1 MADPYF
7 NPHTLYADFQNA
19 YKSVMSRCNLVLN
32 DCPPQSG
39 VAFGLQVQQTAP
51 SNQLNSSILNGE
63 NVHNPFNLSRF
74 KQVPVRVI
82 YHQEAGQTEPLELS
96 VKPKAQQTEECAQF
110 HTGQLKLNIDQVW
123 SMAGEASSQSHSNRA
138 PLTSTLN
145 GTAGNSYLGVGQST
159 PQSSLVVDS
168 NLHHSGEI
176 SNQGR
181 IDTVSHP
188 MPQVAFDK
196 PQEDKMLQDQIDS
209 IAHATGSE
217 SERTYF
223 QDYYTKNKDTLRAK
237 QLHRNPSDNQST
249 SSEEIIDDNTPF
261 FDRERE
267 RYHEKVQ
274 DPEKR
279 KLINQRQ
286 RERRADPEKRKLRN
300 QRQRERRADPEKRK
314 LRNQRKRERYHEKV
328 QDPEKRKLMNQRQ
341 RERYHEK
348 VQDPEKRKLRN
359 QRQRERRADPEK
371 RKLINQRQRERYHE
385 KVQDPEKRKLIN
397 QRKRE
402 RRADPKKRKLINQR
416 ERERYHEKVQDPEKR
431 KLRNQRQREQLA
443 DPEKRKLRN
452 QRERERRADPK
463 KRKLINQRERE
474 RYHEKV
480 QDPEKRKLI
489 NQRQRERRAD
499 PEKRKL
505 INQRQRERRA
515 DPEKRKLINQRQQA
529 LPAISPSGDISQLS
543 YITEATPTS
552 STN

>member
-19 YKSVMSRCNLVLN
+19 YKSVMSSCDLVLN
-32 DCPPQSG
+32 DCPQEIG

-51 SNQLNSSILNGE
+51 NIQLNRSILNGE
-63 NVHNPFNLSRF
+63 NVHNPFNHSRF

-96 VKPKAQQTEECAQF
+96 VKPKAQQTDGSAQF
-110 HTGQLKLNIDQVW
+110 HTGQLKLRIDQVW
-123 SMAGEASSQSHSNRA
+123 SMAGEASSQLHANRA

-209 IAHATGSE
+209 VAHATGSE

-237 QLHRNPSDNQST
+237 QLHRNPSNNQST

-261 FDRERE
+261 FDRQRERYHKKVQDSEKRKLRNQRQRERRADPEKRKLRIQRQRE

-286 RERRADPEKRKLRN
+286 RERRADPEKRKLVN
-300 QRQRERRADPEKRK
+300 QCE
-314 LRNQRKRERYHEKV
+314 
-328 QDPEKRKLMNQRQ
+328 
-341 RERYHEK
+341 
-348 VQDPEKRKLRN
+348 
-359 QRQRERRADPEK
+359 
-371 RKLINQRQRERYHE
+371 RERYHE

-397 QRKRE
+397 QR
-402 RRADPKKRKLINQR
+402 Q
-416 ERERYHEKVQDPEKR
+416 
-431 KLRNQRQREQLA
+431 
-443 DPEKRKLRN
+443 
-452 QRERERRADPK
+452 
-463 KRKLINQRERE
+463 RE

-505 INQRQRERRA
+505 INQRERGRYHEKVQDPEKRKLINQRQRERLADPEKRKLINQRQRERYHEKVQDPEKRKLRNQRQRERYHEKVQ

-529 LPAISPSGDISQLS
+529 LPAINPSGDISQLS

>member
-19 YKSVMSRCNLVLN
+19 YKSVMSRYDLVLN
-32 DCPPQSG
+32 DCPQQIG

-51 SNQLNSSILNGE
+51 NNQLNRSILNGE
-63 NVHNPFNLSRF
+63 NVHNPFNHSRF

-82 YHQEAGQTEPLELS
+82 YHQEPEQTEPLELS
-96 VKPKAQQTEECAQF
+96 VKPKAQQTDESAQF

-145 GTAGNSYLGVGQST
+145 GTAGNSSLGVGQST

-209 IAHATGSE
+209 VAHATGSE

-237 QLHRNPSDNQST
+237 QLHRNPSNNQST

-261 FDRERE
+261 FDRE
-267 RYHEKVQ
+267 
-274 DPEKR
+274 
-279 KLINQRQ
+279 
-286 RERRADPEKRKLRN
+286 
-300 QRQRERRADPEKRK
+300 
-314 LRNQRKRERYHEKV
+314 
-328 QDPEKRKLMNQRQ
+328 

-371 RKLINQRQRERYHE
+371 RKLINQRQRERRA
-385 KVQDPEKRKLIN
+385 DPEKRKLRN
-397 QRKRE
+397 QR
-402 RRADPKKRKLINQR
+402 Q
-416 ERERYHEKVQDPEKR
+416 RERYHEKVQDPEKR
-431 KLRNQRQREQLA
+431 KLRNQRERERLADPEKRKLINQRKRERYYEKVQ

-452 QRERERRADPK
+452 QR
-463 KRKLINQRERE
+463 QRE

-489 NQRQRERRAD
+489 NQRERERRAD
-499 PEKRKL
+499 PEK
-505 INQRQRERRA
+505 E
-515 DPEKRKLINQRQQA
+515 
-529 LPAISPSGDISQLS
+529 S
-543 YITEATPTS
+543 
-552 STN
+552 

>member
-19 YKSVMSRCNLVLN
+19 YKSVMSRYDLVLN
-32 DCPPQSG
+32 DCPQQIG

-51 SNQLNSSILNGE
+51 NNQLNRSILNGE
-63 NVHNPFNLSRF
+63 NVHNPFNHSRF

-82 YHQEAGQTEPLELS
+82 YHQEPEQTEPLELS
-96 VKPKAQQTEECAQF
+96 VKPKAQQTDESAQF

-145 GTAGNSYLGVGQST
+145 GTAGNSSLGVGQST

-209 IAHATGSE
+209 VAHATGSE

-237 QLHRNPSDNQST
+237 QLHRNPSNNQST

-261 FDRERE
+261 FDRQRE
-267 RYHEKVQ
+267 RYHKKVQ
-274 DPEKR
+274 
-279 KLINQRQ
+279 
-286 RERRADPEKRKLRN
+286 DPEKRKLRN

-314 LRNQRKRERYHEKV
+314 LRNQR
-328 QDPEKRKLMNQRQ
+328 Q
-341 RERYHEK
+341 RER
-348 VQDPEKRKLRN
+348 L
-359 QRQRERRADPEK
+359 ADPEK
-371 RKLINQRQRERYHE
+371 RKLINQRKRERYHE

-402 RRADPKKRKLINQR
+402 C
-416 ERERYHEKVQDPEKR
+416 
-431 KLRNQRQREQLA
+431 
-443 DPEKRKLRN
+443 
-452 QRERERRADPK
+452 
-463 KRKLINQRERE
+463 
-474 RYHEKV
+474 YHEKV

-489 NQRQRERRAD
+489 NQRQRERLADPEKRKLRNQRQRERYHEKMQDPEKRKLIYQRQRERLAD

-515 DPEKRKLINQRQQA
+515 DPEKRKLINQRKRERYHEKVQDPEKRKLINQRERERRADPEKRKMINQRQRERRADPEKRKLRNQRQQA
-529 LPAISPSGDISQLS
+529 LPAINPSGDISQLS

>member
-32 DCPPQSG
+32 DCPQQIG

-51 SNQLNSSILNGE
+51 STQLNSSILNGE
-63 NVHNPFNLSRF
+63 NVHNPFNHSRF

-82 YHQEAGQTEPLELS
+82 YHQ
-96 VKPKAQQTEECAQF
+96 
-110 HTGQLKLNIDQVW
+110 D
-123 SMAGEASSQSHSNRA
+123 
-138 PLTSTLN
+138 STLN
-145 GTAGNSYLGVGQST
+145 GTAGNSYSGVGQST

-209 IAHATGSE
+209 VAHATGSE

-223 QDYYTKNKDTLRAK
+223 QDYYKKNKDTLRAK
-237 QLHRNPSDNQST
+237 QLHRNSSDNQST

-279 KLINQRQ
+279 KL
-286 RERRADPEKRKLRN
+286 RN
-300 QRQRERRADPEKRK
+300 QRERERRADPEKRK

-328 QDPEKRKLMNQRQ
+328 QDPEKRKLINQRQRERRADPEKRKLRNQREKERLAAPEKRKLINQRQ

-348 VQDPEKRKLRN
+348 VQDPEKRKLINQRERERLADPEKRKLKNQRQRERLADPEKRKLRNQRQRERYHEKMQDPEKRKLRN

-371 RKLINQRQRERYHE
+371 RKLINQRQRERLA
-385 KVQDPEKRKLIN
+385 DPEKRKLRN
-397 QRKRE
+397 QRQRE
-402 RRADPKKRKLINQR
+402 RRADPEKRKLRNQR
-416 ERERYHEKVQDPEKR
+416 QRERYHEKVQDPEKR
-431 KLRNQRQREQLA
+431 KLR
-443 DPEKRKLRN
+443 
-452 QRERERRADPK
+452 
-463 KRKLINQRERE
+463 
-474 RYHEKV
+474 
-480 QDPEKRKLI
+480 
-489 NQRQRERRAD
+489 
-499 PEKRKL
+499 
-505 INQRQRERRA
+505 
-515 DPEKRKLINQRQQA
+515 NQRQQA

>member
-7 NPHTLYADFQNA
+7 KPHTLYADFQNA

-32 DCPPQSG
+32 DCPQQSG

-51 SNQLNSSILNGE
+51 NIQLNRSILNGE
-63 NVHNPFNLSRF
+63 NVHNPFNHSRF

-82 YHQEAGQTEPLELS
+82 YHQEPEQTEPLELS
-96 VKPKAQQTEECAQF
+96 VKPKPQQTDESAQF
-110 HTGQLKLNIDQVW
+110 HTSQLTLSIDQVW

-138 PLTSTLN
+138 PLNSTLN
-145 GTAGNSYLGVGQST
+145 GTAGNSSLGVGQST

-168 NLHHSGEI
+168 NLHQSGEI

-209 IAHATGSE
+209 VPHATGSE
-217 SERTYF
+217 SKRTYF

-237 QLHRNPSDNQST
+237 QLHQNPSDNQST

-261 FDRERE
+261 FDRESE

-279 KLINQRQ
+279 KLINQR
-286 RERRADPEKRKLRN
+286 
-300 QRQRERRADPEKRK
+300 
-314 LRNQRKRERYHEKV
+314 KRERYHEKV
-328 QDPEKRKLMNQRQ
+328 Q
-341 RERYHEK
+341 
-348 VQDPEKRKLRN
+348 
-359 QRQRERRADPEK
+359 DPEK

-397 QRKRE
+397 QRQRERYHKKVQDPEKRKLRNQRKRE
-402 RRADPKKRKLINQR
+402 RYHEKVQDPEKIKLRNQR
-416 ERERYHEKVQDPEKR
+416 QRERYHEKVQDPEKR
-431 KLRNQRQREQLA
+431 KLRNQR
-443 DPEKRKLRN
+443 K
-452 QRERERRADPK
+452 
-463 KRKLINQRERE
+463 RE

-480 QDPEKRKLI
+480 Q
-489 NQRQRERRAD
+489 N
-499 PEKRKL
+499 
-505 INQRQRERRA
+505 
-515 DPEKRKLINQRQQA
+515 PEKRKLINQRQQA

>member
-19 YKSVMSRCNLVLN
+19 YKSVMSRCDLVLN
-32 DCPPQSG
+32 DCPQQSG
-39 VAFGLQVQQTAP
+39 VAFGLQIQQTAP
-51 SNQLNSSILNGE
+51 NNQLNRSILNGE
-63 NVHNPFNLSRF
+63 NVHNPFNHSRF

-82 YHQEAGQTEPLELS
+82 YHQEPGQTEPLELS
-96 VKPKAQQTEECAQF
+96 VKPKAQQTDESAQF
-110 HTGQLKLNIDQVW
+110 HTGQLQLRIDQVW
-123 SMAGEASSQSHSNRA
+123 SMA
-138 PLTSTLN
+138 
-145 GTAGNSYLGVGQST
+145 
-159 PQSSLVVDS
+159 
-168 NLHHSGEI
+168 
-176 SNQGR
+176 
-181 IDTVSHP
+181 
-188 MPQVAFDK
+188 
-196 PQEDKMLQDQIDS
+196 
-209 IAHATGSE
+209 
-217 SERTYF
+217 
-223 QDYYTKNKDTLRAK
+223 
-237 QLHRNPSDNQST
+237 
-249 SSEEIIDDNTPF
+249 SEEIIDDNTPF

-274 DPEKR
+274 YPEKR

-286 RERRADPEKRKLRN
+286 REL
-300 QRQRERRADPEKRK
+300 
-314 LRNQRKRERYHEKV
+314 YHEKV
-328 QDPEKRKLMNQRQ
+328 Q
-341 RERYHEK
+341 
-348 VQDPEKRKLRN
+348 
-359 QRQRERRADPEK
+359 DPEK

-402 RRADPKKRKLINQR
+402 R
-416 ERERYHEKVQDPEKR
+416 YHEKVQDPEKR
-431 KLRNQRQREQLA
+431 KLRNQRQRERLA

-452 QRERERRADPK
+452 QRQRERLVDPEKRKLINQRQRERYHEKVQDPEKRKLKNQRERERRADPEK
-463 KRKLINQRERE
+463 RKLINQRKRERLADPEKRKLINQRERE

-505 INQRQRERRA
+505 RNQH
-515 DPEKRKLINQRQQA
+515 QQA

>member
-19 YKSVMSRCNLVLN
+19 YKSVMSRCDLVLN
-32 DCPPQSG
+32 DCPPQIG

-51 SNQLNSSILNGE
+51 NIQLNSSILNGE
-63 NVHNPFNLSRF
+63 NVHNPFNHSRF
-74 KQVPVRVI
+74 KQVPARVI
-82 YHQEAGQTEPLELS
+82 YHQEPGQTEALELS
-96 VKPKAQQTEECAQF
+96 VKPKAQQTDGSAQF
-110 HTGQLKLNIDQVW
+110 HTGQLKLRIDQVW
-123 SMAGEASSQSHSNRA
+123 SMSGEAGSQLHANRA

-159 PQSSLVVDS
+159 PKSSLVVDC

-209 IAHATGSE
+209 VAHATGSE

-237 QLHRNPSDNQST
+237 QLHQNPSNNQST

-279 KLINQRQ
+279 KL
-286 RERRADPEKRKLRN
+286 RN
-300 QRQRERRADPEKRK
+300 QRE
-314 LRNQRKRERYHEKV
+314 RERYHE
-328 QDPEKRKLMNQRQ
+328 E
-341 RERYHEK
+341 

-371 RKLINQRQRERYHE
+371 RKLINQRQRERRADPEKRKLVNQRERERRADPEKRKLINQRQRERYHE
-385 KVQDPEKRKLIN
+385 KVQDPEKRKLRN
-397 QRKRE
+397 QRERE
-402 RRADPKKRKLINQR
+402 RRADPEKRKLVNQR

-431 KLRNQRQREQLA
+431 KLINQHQRERYHEKVQ
-443 DPEKRKLRN
+443 DPEKRKL
-452 QRERERRADPK
+452 
-463 KRKLINQRERE
+463 INQHQRE

-505 INQRQRERRA
+505 VNQRERERYHEKVQDPEKRKLINQRQRERYHEKVQ

-529 LPAISPSGDISQLS
+529 LPAINPSGDISQLS

>member
-19 YKSVMSRCNLVLN
+19 YKSVMSRCDLVLN
-32 DCPPQSG
+32 DCPQQIG

-51 SNQLNSSILNGE
+51 NIQLNRSILNGE
-63 NVHNPFNLSRF
+63 NVHNPFNHSRF

-82 YHQEAGQTEPLELS
+82 YHQEPGQTEPLELS
-96 VKPKAQQTEECAQF
+96 VKPKAQQTDGSAQF
-110 HTGQLKLNIDQVW
+110 HTGQLKLRIDQVW
-123 SMAGEASSQSHSNRA
+123 SMAGEASSQLHANRA

-145 GTAGNSYLGVGQST
+145 GTAGNSYLGVGQLT

-168 NLHHSGEI
+168 NLYHSGEI

-209 IAHATGSE
+209 VAHATGSE

-237 QLHRNPSDNQST
+237 QLHRNPSNNQST

-261 FDRERE
+261 FDRQRE

-286 RERRADPEKRKLRN
+286 RERRADPEKRKLV
-300 QRQRERRADPEKRK
+300 
-314 LRNQRKRERYHEKV
+314 NQRK
-328 QDPEKRKLMNQRQ
+328 
-341 RERYHEK
+341 
-348 VQDPEKRKLRN
+348 
-359 QRQRERRADPEK
+359 
-371 RKLINQRQRERYHE
+371 
-385 KVQDPEKRKLIN
+385 
-397 QRKRE
+397 
-402 RRADPKKRKLINQR
+402 
-416 ERERYHEKVQDPEKR
+416 
-431 KLRNQRQREQLA
+431 
-443 DPEKRKLRN
+443 
-452 QRERERRADPK
+452 
-463 KRKLINQRERE
+463 RE

-515 DPEKRKLINQRQQA
+515 DPEKRKLVNQRERERRADPEKRKLINQRQRERLADPKKRKLINQRQRECYHEKVQDPEKRKLINQRQRERLADPEKRKLRNQRQRERYHEKVQDPEKRKLINQRERERRADPEKRKMINQRQRERRADPEKRKLKNQRQQA
-529 LPAISPSGDISQLS
+529 LPAINPSGDISQLS

>member
-19 YKSVMSRCNLVLN
+19 YKSVMSRCDLVLN
-32 DCPPQSG
+32 DCPQQSG
-39 VAFGLQVQQTAP
+39 VAFGLHVQETAP
-51 SNQLNSSILNGE
+51 NNQLNSSILNGE
-63 NVHNPFNLSRF
+63 NVHSPFNHSRF

-82 YHQEAGQTEPLELS
+82 YHQ
-96 VKPKAQQTEECAQF
+96 
-110 HTGQLKLNIDQVW
+110 D
-123 SMAGEASSQSHSNRA
+123 
-138 PLTSTLN
+138 STLN

-159 PQSSLVVDS
+159 SQSSFVVDS

-196 PQEDKMLQDQIDS
+196 PQEDKMLQNKIDS
-209 IAHATGSE
+209 VAHATGSE
-217 SERTYF
+217 SERTNF

-237 QLHRNPSDNQST
+237 QQHQNPSDNQST

-279 KLINQRQ
+279 KLINQRK
-286 RERRADPEKRKLRN
+286 RERRADPE
-300 QRQRERRADPEKRK
+300 
-314 LRNQRKRERYHEKV
+314 
-328 QDPEKRKLMNQRQ
+328 
-341 RERYHEK
+341 
-348 VQDPEKRKLRN
+348 
-359 QRQRERRADPEK
+359 
-371 RKLINQRQRERYHE
+371 
-385 KVQDPEKRKLIN
+385 
-397 QRKRE
+397 
-402 RRADPKKRKLINQR
+402 
-416 ERERYHEKVQDPEKR
+416 
-431 KLRNQRQREQLA
+431 
-443 DPEKRKLRN
+443 
-452 QRERERRADPK
+452 

-489 NQRQRERRAD
+489 NQRQREHYHRKVQD

-515 DPEKRKLINQRQQA
+515 DPEKRKLRNQRERERRADPEKRKLINQRERERYHEKVQDPEKRKLRNQHERERYHKKVQDPEKRKLRNQHERERYHKKVQDPEKRKLRNQRQQA
-529 LPAISPSGDISQLS
+529 LPAINPSGDISQLS

>member
-32 DCPPQSG
+32 DCPQQIG
-39 VAFGLQVQQTAP
+39 VAFGLQVQETAP
-51 SNQLNSSILNGE
+51 NNQLNSSILNGE
-63 NVHNPFNLSRF
+63 NVHNPFNHSRF

-82 YHQEAGQTEPLELS
+82 YHQ
-96 VKPKAQQTEECAQF
+96 
-110 HTGQLKLNIDQVW
+110 D
-123 SMAGEASSQSHSNRA
+123 
-138 PLTSTLN
+138 STLN

-159 PQSSLVVDS
+159 PQSSFVVDG

-181 IDTVSHP
+181 MDTVSHP

-209 IAHATGSE
+209 VAHATGSE

-223 QDYYTKNKDTLRAK
+223 QDYYTKKQDTLRAK
-237 QLHRNPSDNQST
+237 QLHQNPSDNQST

-267 RYHEKVQ
+267 RYHKKVQDPEKRKLRNQRERERRADPEKRKLINQRKRERYHEKVQ
-274 DPEKR
+274 DPEKRKLRNQRKRECYHEKVQDPEKRKLINQRQRVRLADPEKRKLRNQRQRERYHEKMQDPEKRKLRNQRQRERLADPEKR

-314 LRNQRKRERYHEKV
+314 LRNQR
-328 QDPEKRKLMNQRQ
+328 Q

-359 QRQRERRADPEK
+359 QRQ
-371 RKLINQRQRERYHE
+371 
-385 KVQDPEKRKLIN
+385 
-397 QRKRE
+397 
-402 RRADPKKRKLINQR
+402 
-416 ERERYHEKVQDPEKR
+416 
-431 KLRNQRQREQLA
+431 
-443 DPEKRKLRN
+443 
-452 QRERERRADPK
+452 
-463 KRKLINQRERE
+463 
-474 RYHEKV
+474 
-480 QDPEKRKLI
+480 
-489 NQRQRERRAD
+489 
-499 PEKRKL
+499 
-505 INQRQRERRA
+505 
-515 DPEKRKLINQRQQA
+515 QA
-529 LPAISPSGDISQLS
+529 LPAISPSSDISQLS